1 MANVLSPLI
10 SNIEPPALMFRNFR
24 SHLIDN
30 IARIW
35 LSMLTARA
43 FNVIFDGLVE
53 RVLLQMNNRIGLIFL
68 LAWLIAGP
76 VQAKNINLDW
86 SGIGSWTTLPYVVA
100 NEKGFFEKE
109 NLKVQLITFRGT
121 NLMLTALLTGDLD
134 YATILPFLTG
144 AAARGLPVR
153 VLAAVTKNSSYFM
166 VARPEIENVKAL
178 RGKKLGINSFGSSA
192 DYAAY
197 AAVSRSGID
206 ANRDLTIVAIG
217 GGTPERLAAVVS
229 GSIDATVVT
238 SPAEYAAEKQGL
250 RVIMSAQEL
259 GQLVRIPIT
268 GIGATQK
275 KMEKD
280 PDEIVRLLRALRLST
295 LYLVQN
301 PEYSLALFQRIM
313 HVDALTSD
321 KLFKL
326 YRDQY
331 NPELT
336 LPDSI
341 VDDLLA
347 VGTFRL
353 KEKPKALSQQAVR
366 DWSFAEKARR

>member
-1 MANVLSPLI
+1 MK
-10 SNIEPPALMFRNFR
+10 R
-24 SHLIDN
+24 
-30 IARIW
+30 
-35 LSMLTARA
+35 
-43 FNVIFDGLVE
+43 
-53 RVLLQMNNRIGLIFL
+53 RIGLVFILICL
-68 LAWLIAGP
+68 LVGS
-76 VQAKNINLDW
+76 VQAKDINLGW

-109 NLKVQLITFRGT
+109 GLKVQLIAFRGT

-153 VLAAVTKNSSYFM
+153 ILAAVTKNSSYFM
-166 VARPEIENVKAL
+166 VARPEIDNVKAL
-178 RGKKLGINSFGSSA
+178 RGKKIGINSFGSSA

-197 AAVSRSGID
+197 AALSRSGMD
-206 ANRDLTIVAIG
+206 PNRDLTILAIG
-217 GGTPERLAAVVS
+217 GGTPERLAAAVS
-229 GSIDATVVT
+229 GSVDATVIT

-250 RVIMSAQEL
+250 RIVMSAQDL
-259 GQLVRIPIT
+259 GQYVRIPIT
-268 GIGATQK
+268 GIGATLK
-275 KMEKD
+275 KMERD

-295 LYLVQN
+295 MYLLQN
-301 PEYSLALFQRIM
+301 TEYSHALFQRIM
-313 HVDALTSD
+313 RVDAPTSD
-321 KLFKL
+321 RLFKL

-336 LPDSI
+336 LPDAI

-353 KEKPKALSQQAVR
+353 KEKPKAALNQQNVR
-366 DWSFAEKARR
+366 DWSFAEKAKR

>member
-1 MANVLSPLI
+1 MRKVSVFSKVTLTILLCF
-10 SNIEPPALMFRNFR
+10 ALA
-24 SHLIDN
+24 SV
-30 IARIW
+30 A
-35 LSMLTARA
+35 
-43 FNVIFDGLVE
+43 
-53 RVLLQMNNRIGLIFL
+53 
-68 LAWLIAGP
+68 
-76 VQAKNINLDW
+76 QAKDVNLGW

-100 NEKGFFEKE
+100 NEKGFFDKE
-109 NLKVQLITFRGT
+109 GLKVQLITFRGT

-153 VLAAVTKNSSYFM
+153 ILAAVTKNSSYFM
-166 VARPEIENVKAL
+166 VARPEIDNVKAL
-178 RGKKLGINSFGSSA
+178 RGKKIGINSFGSSA

-197 AAVSRSGID
+197 AALSRSGMD
-206 ANRDLTIVAIG
+206 PNKDLTILAIG

-229 GSIDATVVT
+229 GSVDATVIT

-250 RVIMSAQEL
+250 RIVMSAQEL
-259 GQLVRIPIT
+259 GQFVRIPIT

-295 LYLVQN
+295 LYLLQN
-301 PEYSLALFQRIM
+301 PEYSVALFQKIM
-313 HVDALTSD
+313 RVEPALAD

-336 LPDSI
+336 LPDSVI
-341 VDDLLA
+341 DDLLA

-353 KEKPKALSQQAVR
+353 KEKPKAALSQQVVR
-366 DWSFAEKARR
+366 DWSFAEKAKR

>member
-1 MANVLSPLI
+1 MRKVSVFSKVTLTILLCF
-10 SNIEPPALMFRNFR
+10 ALA
-24 SHLIDN
+24 SV
-30 IARIW
+30 A
-35 LSMLTARA
+35 
-43 FNVIFDGLVE
+43 
-53 RVLLQMNNRIGLIFL
+53 
-68 LAWLIAGP
+68 
-76 VQAKNINLDW
+76 QAKDINLGW

-100 NEKGFFEKE
+100 NEKGFFDKE
-109 NLKVQLITFRGT
+109 GLKVQLITFRGT

-153 VLAAVTKNSSYFM
+153 ILAAVTKNSSYFM
-166 VARPEIENVKAL
+166 VARPEIDNVKAL
-178 RGKKLGINSFGSSA
+178 RGKKIGINSFGSSA

-197 AAVSRSGID
+197 AALSRSGMD
-206 ANRDLTIVAIG
+206 PNKDLTILAIG

-229 GSIDATVVT
+229 GSVDATVIT

-250 RVIMSAQEL
+250 RIVMSAQEL
-259 GQLVRIPIT
+259 GQFVRIPIT
-268 GIGATQK
+268 GIGATLK

-280 PDEIVRLLRALRLST
+280 SDEIVRLLRALRLST
-295 LYLVQN
+295 LYLLQN
-301 PEYSLALFQRIM
+301 PEYSVALFQKIM
-313 HVDALTSD
+313 RVEPALAD

-336 LPDSI
+336 LPDSVI
-341 VDDLLA
+341 DDLLA

-353 KEKPKALSQQAVR
+353 KEKPKAALSQHAVR
-366 DWSFAEKARR
+366 DWSFAEKAKR

>member
-1 MANVLSPLI
+1 MRKVSVFSKVTLTILLCF
-10 SNIEPPALMFRNFR
+10 ALA
-24 SHLIDN
+24 SVAH
-30 IARIW
+30 
-35 LSMLTARA
+35 
-43 FNVIFDGLVE
+43 
-53 RVLLQMNNRIGLIFL
+53 
-68 LAWLIAGP
+68 
-76 VQAKNINLDW
+76 AKDVNLGW

-100 NEKGFFEKE
+100 NEKGFFDKE
-109 NLKVQLITFRGT
+109 GLKVQLITFRGT

-153 VLAAVTKNSSYFM
+153 ILAAVTKNSSYFM
-166 VARPEIENVKAL
+166 VARPEIDNVKAL
-178 RGKKLGINSFGSSA
+178 RGKKIGINSFGSSA

-197 AAVSRSGID
+197 AALSRSGMD
-206 ANRDLTIVAIG
+206 PNKDLTILAIG

-229 GSIDATVVT
+229 GSVDATVIT

-250 RVIMSAQEL
+250 RIVMSAQEL
-259 GQLVRIPIT
+259 GQFVRIPIT

-295 LYLVQN
+295 LYLLQN
-301 PEYSLALFQRIM
+301 PEYSVALFQKIM
-313 HVDALTSD
+313 RVEPALAD

-336 LPDSI
+336 LPDSVI
-341 VDDLLA
+341 DDLLA

-353 KEKPKALSQQAVR
+353 KEKPKAALSQQAVR
-366 DWSFAEKARR
+366 DWSFAEKAKR

>member
-1 MANVLSPLI
+1 MRKVSVFSKVTLTILLCF
-10 SNIEPPALMFRNFR
+10 ALA
-24 SHLIDN
+24 SV
-30 IARIW
+30 A
-35 LSMLTARA
+35 
-43 FNVIFDGLVE
+43 
-53 RVLLQMNNRIGLIFL
+53 
-68 LAWLIAGP
+68 
-76 VQAKNINLDW
+76 QAKDVNLGW

-100 NEKGFFEKE
+100 NEKGFFDKE
-109 NLKVQLITFRGT
+109 GLKVQLITFRGT

-153 VLAAVTKNSSYFM
+153 ILAAVTKNSSYFM
-166 VARPEIENVKAL
+166 VARPEIDNVKAL
-178 RGKKLGINSFGSSA
+178 RGKKIGINSFGSSA

-197 AAVSRSGID
+197 AALSRSGMD
-206 ANRDLTIVAIG
+206 PNKDLTILAIG
-217 GGTPERLAAVVS
+217 GGTPERLAAVIS
-229 GSIDATVVT
+229 GSVDATVIT

-250 RVIMSAQEL
+250 RIVMSAQEL
-259 GQLVRIPIT
+259 GQFVRIPIT

-295 LYLVQN
+295 LYLLQN
-301 PEYSLALFQRIM
+301 PEYSVALFQKIM
-313 HVDALTSD
+313 RVEPALAD

-336 LPDSI
+336 LPDSVI
-341 VDDLLA
+341 DDLLA

-353 KEKPKALSQQAVR
+353 KEKPKAALSQQAVR
-366 DWSFAEKARR
+366 DWSFAEKARK

>member
-1 MANVLSPLI
+1 MK
-10 SNIEPPALMFRNFR
+10 
-24 SHLIDN
+24 
-30 IARIW
+30 
-35 LSMLTARA
+35 
-43 FNVIFDGLVE
+43 
-53 RVLLQMNNRIGLIFL
+53 NRIGSAVLLIFL
-68 LAWLIAGP
+68 VTGP
-76 VQAKNINLDW
+76 VQAKDVNLGW

-100 NEKGFFEKE
+100 NEKGFFDKE
-109 NLKVQLITFRGT
+109 GLKVQLITFRGT

-153 VLAAVTKNSSYFM
+153 ILAAVTKNSSYFM
-166 VARPEIENVKAL
+166 VARPEIDNVKAL
-178 RGKKLGINSFGSSA
+178 RGKKIGINSFGSSA

-197 AAVSRSGID
+197 AALSRSGMD
-206 ANRDLTIVAIG
+206 PNKDLTILAIG

-229 GSIDATVVT
+229 GSVDATVIT

-250 RVIMSAQEL
+250 RIVMSAQEL
-259 GQLVRIPIT
+259 GQFVRIPIT
-268 GIGATQK
+268 GVGATLK
-275 KMEKD
+275 KMEKE
-280 PDEIVRLLRALRLST
+280 PDEIVRLLRALRFST
-295 LYLVQN
+295 MYLLHN

-313 HVDALTSD
+313 RVDAPTSD

-336 LPDSI
+336 LPDSVI
-341 VDDLLA
+341 DDLLA

-353 KEKPKALSQQAVR
+353 KEKPKAALSQQTVR
-366 DWSFAEKARR
+366 DWSFAEKAKR

>member
-1 MANVLSPLI
+1 MK
-10 SNIEPPALMFRNFR
+10 R
-24 SHLIDN
+24 
-30 IARIW
+30 
-35 LSMLTARA
+35 
-43 FNVIFDGLVE
+43 
-53 RVLLQMNNRIGLIFL
+53 QIGLIFIL
-68 LAWLIAGP
+68 ICFLASS
-76 VQAKNINLDW
+76 VQAKDVNLGW

-109 NLKVQLITFRGT
+109 GLKVQLITFRGT

-153 VLAAVTKNSSYFM
+153 ILAAVTKNSSYFM
-166 VARPEIENVKAL
+166 VARPEIDNVKAL
-178 RGKKLGINSFGSSA
+178 RGKKVGINSFGSSA

-197 AAVSRSGID
+197 AALSRSGMD
-206 ANRDLTIVAIG
+206 PNKDLTILAIG

-229 GSIDATVVT
+229 GSVDATVVT

-250 RVIMSAQEL
+250 RIVMSAQDL
-259 GQLVRIPIT
+259 GQYVRIPIT
-268 GIGATQK
+268 GIGATLK

-295 LYLVQN
+295 LYLLQN
-301 PEYSLALFQRIM
+301 TEYSHALFQRIM
-313 HVDALTSD
+313 RVDAPTSD
-321 KLFKL
+321 RLFKL

-353 KEKPKALSQQAVR
+353 KEKPKTGLNQQNVR
-366 DWSFAEKARR
+366 DWSFAEKAKR

>member
-1 MANVLSPLI
+1 MRKGALFFNLILVMAFCG
-10 SNIEPPALMFRNFR
+10 A
-24 SHLIDN
+24 
-30 IARIW
+30 
-35 LSMLTARA
+35 TT
-43 FNVIFDGLVE
+43 G
-53 RVLLQMNNRIGLIFL
+53 
-68 LAWLIAGP
+68 
-76 VQAKNINLDW
+76 VQAKDINLGW

-100 NEKGFFEKE
+100 NEKGFFDKE
-109 NLKVQLITFRGT
+109 GLKVQLITFRGT

-153 VLAAVTKNSSYFM
+153 ILAAVTKNSSYFM
-166 VARPEIENVKAL
+166 VARPEIDNVKAL
-178 RGKKLGINSFGSSA
+178 RGKKIGINSFGSSA

-197 AAVSRSGID
+197 AALSRSGMD
-206 ANRDLTIVAIG
+206 PNKDLTILAIG

-229 GSIDATVVT
+229 GSVDATVIT

-250 RVIMSAQEL
+250 RIVMSAQEL
-259 GQLVRIPIT
+259 GQFVRIPIT
-268 GIGATQK
+268 GIGATLK

-280 PDEIVRLLRALRLST
+280 SDEIVRLLRALRLST
-295 LYLVQN
+295 LYLLQN
-301 PEYSLALFQRIM
+301 PEYSVALFQKIM
-313 HVDALTSD
+313 RVEPALAD

-336 LPDSI
+336 LPDSVI
-341 VDDLLA
+341 DDLLA

-353 KEKPKALSQQAVR
+353 KEKPKAALTQQAVR
-366 DWSFAEKARR
+366 DWSFAEKARK